1 MLTTTFLSFL
11 LLASKVGTFWSGLMT
26 VIFVFVAFLL
36 IFLVTIQKGADSGG
50 LGTAFG
56 GGGSADSL
64 FGVKTASGIKYV
76 TAYLAVAFMI
86 LVLLIAKA
94 TTGSSIQD
102 RSGSN
107 PIKTQKSDKTDGAAP
122 ADDAPADDDQAADD
136 HSGHNHAPDEHG
148 TPADDDAA
156 APADDNAEAPAD
168 NAGEAPADDAG
179 TPPADGGE
187 EAPADA
193 SPDQGSGE

>member
-11 LLASKVGTFWSGLMT
+11 LLASKVGSFWSGLMT

-76 TAYLAVAFMI
+76 TAYLAAAFMI

-94 TTGSSIQD
+94 TTGSNIQD

-107 PIKTQKSDKTDGAAP
+107 PIKTQKTDKTDGATP
-122 ADDAPADDDQAADD
+122 ADDQAADD
-136 HSGHNHAPDEHG
+136 HSGHDHAPDEHG
-148 TPADDDAA
+148 KPADDAA
-156 APADDNAEAPAD
+156 APADDSAEAPAD
-168 NAGEAPADDAG
+168 NAGETPADDAG
-179 TPPADGGE
+179 SAPADGGE
-187 EAPADA
+187 EAPADD